1 MEPQVGPTFFRVGN
15 MFEDSQPI
23 LDSQPQLSDS
33 DTGASPPHKKQCAG
47 LDRKFSFLETA
58 KSILIQNLSDSE
70 CEDEPWEVE
79 IEPKDPITAC
89 KEPFLD
95 HVQRDRAFRM
105 AEIFSGSG
113 ILAEEMSTLG
123 FVTMS
128 VDYITG
134 GATHD
139 ISNKETVT
147 QHMLGVIF
155 ILYDKF

>member
-1 MEPQVGPTFFRVGN
+1 
-15 MFEDSQPI
+15 
-23 LDSQPQLSDS
+23 
-33 DTGASPPHKKQCAG
+33 
-47 LDRKFSFLETA
+47 
-58 KSILIQNLSDSE
+58 
-70 CEDEPWEVE
+70 
-79 IEPKDPITAC
+79 
-89 KEPFLD
+89 
-95 HVQRDRAFRM
+95 M